1 MLATVGIPQGIANVY
16 KVMRGKFFVLQ
27 GMACGEACPEKMTE
41 RYIFIKYLFC
51 TIVPYSKTLYIW
63 SDLDTEDKMWILHFY
78 PCLSHL
84 HHHLL
89 KIILK
94 FVDTWGNNL
103 FRIMFNMSSF
113 YYSSCSFKLFS
124 VFFLE
129 LYFWVPSV
137 NWYVN
142 RKEFLLKKRYK
153 YIIIVQL
160 GLESEKNPICYQL
173 LPWSICYKIFP
184 GEFCQEKKLL
194 FLLFAHDN
202 LRSVPVWNINYMFI
216 LVMTIILSFSSVL
229 ILHEITI
236 PRQLCYHWRTEHKPY
251 PRLCTMKIFR
261 MRHRETE

>member
-1 MLATVGIPQGIANVY
+1 MDSPFLPLPLSSSPSSLKDHFEICRY
-16 KVMRGKFFVLQ
+16 MGKQLVQNYVQHEFYLLQQLFFQV
-27 GMACGEACPEKMTE
+27 
-41 RYIFIKYLFC
+41 IF
-51 TIVPYSKTLYIW
+51 S
-63 SDLDTEDKMWILHFY
+63 
-78 PCLSHL
+78 
-84 HHHLL
+84 
-89 KIILK
+89 
-94 FVDTWGNNL
+94 
-103 FRIMFNMSSF
+103 
-113 YYSSCSFKLFS
+113 
-124 VFFLE
+124 FFLE
-129 LYFWVPSV
+129 LYFWAPSV

-142 RKEFLLKKRYK
+142 RKEFLVKKRYK
-153 YIIIVQL
+153 YIIIVHL

-173 LPWSICYKIFP
+173 SPWSICYKIFP

-216 LVMTIILSFSSVL
+216 LVMTCILSFSSVL